1 MLQEWRTV
9 EIVDCNVSK
18 ADIQD
23 TAILPGELLS
33 HLPETMPLVVD
44 LDGTLIRSDI
54 LVESTFAHL
63 GQNPLRIGGVLSAL
77 ARGKAALKARIAA
90 GTEIDVAHLPYD
102 EDILALIRQARA
114 SGRPTYLASGTNEK
128 YVRAIAEHLG
138 LFDGWFAS
146 DESENLSSTSKARRL
161 VKAFNE
167 RGFDYVGNDSTD
179 LAVWAVARHCIA
191 VRVSRVA
198 RSKLISM
205 DPGAVVL
212 ETTSGRAEGWVKLLR
227 VHQWAKN
234 ALVFVPLLTAQRFDL
249 LAFGQEIKAFFAFS
263 IAASGVY
270 ILNDLVDLD
279 SDRKH
284 PSKRRRPLAD
294 ATVSVSKAMI
304 VAPSLVTVALAGS
317 LLIAPW
323 FAVVL
328 LGYILFTTAYTF
340 VLKRKMMVDVVA
352 LASLYTIRVI
362 GGAAAI
368 SVPVSEWL
376 LGFSMFIFTA
386 LALIKRYTEL
396 AGRLDA
402 GLPDPSN
409 RNYRKSDLDIVAAL
423 AAAAG
428 FNAVTVFAL
437 YISSETVHN
446 LYRHPKALWLICPI
460 LMYWLGRILMM
471 AHRRLMDDDPIVFA
485 LKDRNSLLAFTLIGA
500 ILISAI

>member
-1 MLQEWRTV
+1 M
-9 EIVDCNVSK
+9 EIVDRNMSK
-18 ADIQD
+18 GDMQV
-23 TAILPGELLS
+23 TAVLPGELLS
-33 HLPETMPLVVD
+33 RSPESVPLVVD

-54 LVESTFAHL
+54 LIESAFTHL
-63 GQNPLRIGGVLSAL
+63 GQNPLRIGGVLSTL
-77 ARGKAALKARIAA
+77 ARGKAALKALIAA
-90 GTEIDVAHLPYD
+90 RTEIDVAHLPYD
-102 EDILALIRQARA
+102 EDILVLIRQARA
-114 SGRPTYLASGTNEK
+114 SGCPTYLASATNER

-146 DESENLSSTSKARRL
+146 NENENLSSTSKARRL
-161 VKAFNE
+161 VKAFSE
-167 RGFDYVGNDSTD
+167 KGFDYVGNDRTD
-179 LAVWAVARHCIA
+179 LAVWAVARKRIA
-191 VRVSRVA
+191 VRVSHVV
-198 RSKLISM
+198 RSKLIGM
-205 DPGAVVL
+205 DPDAVVL
-212 ETTSGRAEGWVKLLR
+212 ETTSGRARAWFKLLR

-234 ALVFVPLLTAQRFDL
+234 ALVFVPLLAAHRFEL
-249 LAFGQEIKAFFAFS
+249 LAFGQAITAFLAFS

-270 ILNDLVDLD
+270 MLNDLVDLD

-284 PSKRRRPLAD
+284 PSKKRRPLAD
-294 ATVSVSKAMI
+294 GTVSVSKAMV
-304 VAPSLVTVALAGS
+304 VAPVLVATALVSS
-317 LLIAPW
+317 LLIAHW

-328 LGYILFTTAYTF
+328 LGYIALTTACTF
-340 VLKRKMMVDVVA
+340 VLKRKMMVDVIA

-396 AGRLDA
+396 AGRMDA

-437 YISSETVHN
+437 YVSSESVHN
-446 LYRHPKALWLICPI
+446 LYRYPKVLWLICPI
-460 LMYWLGRILMM
+460 LMYWLGRVLMM
-471 AHRRLMDDDPIVFA
+471 AHRRLMDDDPIIFA
-485 LKDRNSLLAFTLIGA
+485 LKDWNSVLAFSLIGA
-500 ILISAI
+500 ILMGAI